1 VTGQATSTIGPARGG
16 PARGGI
22 VGGGTVG
29 GSLILLLVRLL
40 VLAVAIIG
48 WQLGTI
54 RARNP
59 YFLPPFQIASGMY
72 HRWFDGPASHLWLT
86 ADATANLL
94 PSLGRMLGGWA
105 IAAAAGIA
113 LGVAI
118 GRLPLLADLAE
129 PLVHFGRAVPP
140 PTLVP
145 VFLFVF
151 KIGTPMEVAA
161 IIFGVIWPVLLNS
174 IDGARH
180 VDAGYTETA
189 RAFRLS
195 PAQRLTRVILPG
207 AAPKICA
214 GLRLSLALALVMMI
228 ISEFV
233 GSTDGIGNEMLTA
246 QSTFDIPLMWQVIG
260 LLGVL
265 GSVLNAL
272 FAVAERRI
280 LAWQR
285 LVVR

>member
-1 VTGQATSTIGPARGG
+1 MTSLPARSR
-16 PARGGI
+16 PTARSG
-22 VGGGTVG
+22 
-29 GSLILLLVRLL
+29 LLLFLARLL
-40 VLAVAIIG
+40 VLAAAVVG
-48 WQLGTI
+48 WQLGTT
-54 RARNP
+54 AASNP
-59 YFLPPFQIASGMY
+59 YFLPPVQIASGMY
-72 HRWFDGPASHLWLT
+72 DRWFDGPASHLWLT
-86 ADATANLL
+86 ADATGNLL

-105 IAAAAGIA
+105 IAAAAGIM

-195 PAQRLTRVILPG
+195 PWQRLTRVILPG

-233 GSTDGIGNEMLTA
+233 GSLDGIGYEMLTA
-246 QSTFDIPLMWQVIG
+246 QSTFNIPLMWQIIG
-260 LLGVL
+260 LLGIL
-265 GSVLNAL
+265 GIVLNTL
-272 FAVAERRI
+272 FALAERRI

-285 LVVR
+285 VP

>member
-1 VTGQATSTIGPARGG
+1 MSALPAARPGARGR
-16 PARGGI
+16 PY
-22 VGGGTVG
+22 
-29 GSLILLLVRLL
+29 LLLARLL
-40 VLAVAIIG
+40 VLAAAIAA
-48 WQLGTI
+48 WQLGT
-54 RARNP
+54 AKAGNP
-59 YFLPPFQIASGMY
+59 YFLPPAQIASGMY

-94 PSLGRMLGGWA
+94 PSLGRMLSGWA
-105 IAAAAGIA
+105 IAAVAGVA

-129 PLVHFGRAVPP
+129 SLVHFGRAVPP
-140 PTLVP
+140 PALVP

-161 IIFGVIWPVLLNS
+161 IIFGVIWPVLVNS

-180 VDAGYTETA
+180 VDTGYTETA
-189 RAFRLS
+189 RAFRLP

-207 AAPKICA
+207 AAPKVCA

-228 ISEFV
+228 ISEFA
-233 GSTDGIGNEMLTA
+233 GSTNGIGNEMLTA

-265 GSVLNAL
+265 GIVLNAL
-272 FAVAERRI
+272 FAVAERRV

-285 LVVR
+285 APRATS

>member
-1 VTGQATSTIGPARGG
+1 MSGLPASWGG
-16 PARGGI
+16 TARS
-22 VGGGTVG
+22 GTVG
-29 GSLILLLVRLL
+29 GSLILLLARLL
-40 VLAVAIIG
+40 VLAAAVTG
-48 WQLGTI
+48 WQLGTT
-54 RARNP
+54 AASSP
-59 YFLPPFQIASGMY
+59 YFLPPAQIGSGMY
-72 HRWFDGPASHLWLT
+72 HRWFDGPATHLWLT
-86 ADATANLL
+86 TDATANML

-140 PTLVP
+140 PALVP

-161 IIFGVIWPVLLNS
+161 IIFGVIWPVLVNS

-180 VDAGYTETA
+180 VDSGYTETA

-246 QSTFDIPLMWQVIG
+246 QSTFDIPLMWQIIG
-260 LLGVL
+260 LLGML
-265 GSVLNAL
+265 GIVLNAL
-272 FAVAERRI
+272 FALVEHRV

-285 LVVR
+285 VPQAAS

>member
-1 VTGQATSTIGPARGG
+1 
-16 PARGGI
+16 
-22 VGGGTVG
+22 
-29 GSLILLLVRLL
+29 
-40 VLAVAIIG
+40 
-48 WQLGTI
+48 
-54 RARNP
+54 
-59 YFLPPFQIASGMY
+59 MY
-72 HRWFDGPASHLWLT
+72 HQWFDGPASHLWLN
-86 ADATANLL
+86 ANATANLL
-94 PSLGRMLGGWA
+94 PSLGRMAAGWA

-118 GRLPLLADLAE
+118 GRVPLLADLTE

-140 PTLVP
+140 PALVP

-161 IIFGVIWPVLLNS
+161 IIFGVIWPVLINA

-195 PAQRLTRVILPG
+195 PRQRLTRVILPA

-233 GSTDGIGNEMLTA
+233 GSTNGIGNEMLTA
-246 QSTFDIPLMWQVIG
+246 QSTFDIPLMWEVILLLG
-260 LLGVL
+260 LLGIVL
-265 GSVLNAL
+265 SAL
-272 FAVAERRI
+272 FALVEHRI
-280 LAWQR
+280 LSWERTPREAT
-285 LVVR
+285 

>member
-1 VTGQATSTIGPARGG
+1 MSGPATSVPGAPRQVAPR
-16 PARGGI
+16 
-22 VGGGTVG
+22 
-29 GSLILLLVRLL
+29 GSLVMLVARLA
-40 VLAVAIIG
+40 VLAAAVAG
-48 WQLGTI
+48 WQLG
-54 RARNP
+54 AKSAGNP
-59 YFLPPFQIASGMY
+59 YFLPPVQIASGMY

-105 IAAAAGIA
+105 VAAAAGIA

-180 VDAGYTETA
+180 VDAGYAETA
-189 RAFRLS
+189 LAFRLS
-195 PAQRLTRVILPG
+195 PAQRLRRVILPG

-246 QSTFDIPLMWQVIG
+246 QSTFNIPLMWQVILLLG
-260 LLGVL
+260 LLGIAVNLLFALVERRVL
-265 GSVLNAL
+265 G
-272 FAVAERRI
+272 
-280 LAWQR
+280 WQR
-285 LVVR
+285 VPQAAS

>member
-1 VTGQATSTIGPARGG
+1 MSATAGPPAPALTGGARGG
-16 PARGGI
+16 L
-22 VGGGTVG
+22 V
-29 GSLILLLVRLL
+29 LFLVRLL
-40 VLAVAIIG
+40 VMAAAVIG
-48 WQLGTI
+48 WQLGA
-54 RARNP
+54 RAAGNP
-59 YFLPPFQIASGMY
+59 YFLPPAQIASGMY

-94 PSLGRMLGGWA
+94 PSLGRMLAGWA
-105 IAAAAGIA
+105 IAATAGVA

-129 PLVHFGRAVPP
+129 PLVHLGRAVPP

-145 VFLFVF
+145 VFLFLF

-161 IIFGVIWPVLLNS
+161 VAFGVIWPVLVNS

-195 PAQRLTRVILPG
+195 AAQRLRRVILPG
-207 AAPKICA
+207 AAQKICA

-228 ISEFV
+228 ISEFA

-246 QSTFDIPLMWQVIG
+246 QSTFDIPLMWQIIV
-260 LLGVL
+260 LLGIL
-265 GSVLNAL
+265 GIVINAA
-272 FAVAERRI
+272 FALAERHI

-285 LVVR
+285 PGQAAA

>member
-1 VTGQATSTIGPARGG
+1 MS
-16 PARGGI
+16 GI
-22 VGGGTVG
+22 VASSPDASRGGTVRG
-29 GSLILLLVRLL
+29 GLILLLVRLL
-40 VLAVAIIG
+40 VAAAAVTG
-48 WQLGTI
+48 WQLGTK
-54 RARNP
+54 AASDP
-59 YFLPPFQIASGMY
+59 YFLPPAQIASGMY
-72 HRWFDGPASHLWLT
+72 HRWLDGPASHLWLT

-140 PTLVP
+140 PALVP

-161 IIFGVIWPVLLNS
+161 IAFGVIWPVLVNS

-180 VDAGYTETA
+180 VDAGYAETA

-195 PAQRLTRVILPG
+195 PAQRLRRVILPG

-228 ISEFV
+228 ISEFA

-246 QSTFDIPLMWQVIG
+246 QSTFDIPLMWQVIV

-265 GSVLNAL
+265 GIVLNAL
-272 FAVAERRI
+272 FALAERHI

-285 LVVR
+285 LPQAAA